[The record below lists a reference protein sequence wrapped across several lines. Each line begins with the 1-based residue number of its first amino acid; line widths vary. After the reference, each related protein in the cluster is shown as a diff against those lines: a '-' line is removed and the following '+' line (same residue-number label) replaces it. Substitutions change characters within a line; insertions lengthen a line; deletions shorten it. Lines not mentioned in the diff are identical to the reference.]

1 MILLFKIGD
10 LVTRISH
17 KNDIIFR
24 IEAINEDIVYLK
36 GICVRLCADS
46 YISDLVLV
54 DKNIKDEDRYF
65 YDTLESLRNF
75 ERNDY
80 FYIPGK
86 ILHIDGDKEYLDRC
100 LEFYKK
106 ANVLAYGVFSSED
119 EMSLNVEKYLEDI
132 NPDIVVITGH
142 DSDVKNNSK
151 YFCDTVKVCR
161 RYQRDYDKLIIIAGA
176 CQSNY
181 EKLIRSGAN
190 FASSPKKV
198 NIHALDPAIIAL
210 SLSLTDKNKHVD
222 LLSLLEKTSNG
233 KDGIGG
239 VNTRGVMTTGYPR

>member
-1 MILLFKIGD
+1 MFKVGD

-17 KNDIIFR
+17 GNDVVFKIEKIIDNN
-24 IEAINEDIVYLK
+24 AYLK
-36 GICVRLCADS
+36 GVNVRLCADS
-46 YISDLVLV
+46 NVSDLLLV
-54 DKNIKDEDRYF
+54 TKNETSADERFYQEIDK
-65 YDTLESLRNF
+65 LRNF
-75 ERNDY
+75 ERSDY

-86 ILHIDGDKEYLDRC
+86 ILHVDGDKEYLDRC

-106 ANVLAYGVFSSED
+106 ANVLAFGVYSD
-119 EMSLNVEKYLEDI
+119 EKQMASNIEKYLEDI

-142 DSDVKNNSK
+142 DSLVKQNSK
-151 YFCDTVKVCR
+151 HFKEAVKVCR
-161 RYQRDYDKLIIIAGA
+161 RFQKDYDKLIIIAGA
-176 CQSNY
+176 CQSEY
-181 EKLIRSGAN
+181 DMLIKAGAN

-210 SLSLTDKNKHVD
+210 T
-222 LLSLLEKTSNG
+222 LSLLDKTKEVDLIELLDKTSNG